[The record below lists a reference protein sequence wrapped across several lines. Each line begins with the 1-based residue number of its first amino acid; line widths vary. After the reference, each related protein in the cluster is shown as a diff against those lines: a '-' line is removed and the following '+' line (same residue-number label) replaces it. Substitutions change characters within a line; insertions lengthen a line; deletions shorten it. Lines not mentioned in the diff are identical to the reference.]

1 MGRAKII
8 PQRDVLL
15 LPFQSRWVNDP
26 ARLKIMEKSRQIGI
40 SWSSAYG
47 LTRRK
52 ALDSATLD
60 GWVSSRDDIQA
71 RLFLDDCLKFA
82 RILHAGA
89 YWPASAPGAG
99 GWWCGPRC

>member
-40 SWSSAYG
+40 SWSSA
-47 LTRRK
+47 
-52 ALDSATLD
+52 
-60 GWVSSRDDIQA
+60 
-71 RLFLDDCLKFA
+71 
-82 RILHAGA
+82 
-89 YWPASAPGAG
+89 
-99 GWWCGPRC
+99 